1 MRGSFEGAGRFNG
14 DKALSKV
21 VAGSFCEALR
31 SFDVSKCKNP
41 DKAVATKSKNDN
53 SLYLQRATVL
63 PLLQVLGESLWK
75 KLP

>member
-14 DKALSKV
+14 DEAFAKV
-21 VAGSFCEALR
+21 VAGSLREAVR

-63 PLLQVLGESLWK
+63 PLLLVLGESVWK